1 MNQFCKQF
9 NLNEQLALI
18 INIISNIDKMSVVQM
33 TLSQAGVYKYLL
45 WTILAILLII
55 GGIRV
60 TRST

>member
-45 WTILAILLII
+45 WTIYILFI
-55 GGIRV
+55 V
-60 TRST
+60 